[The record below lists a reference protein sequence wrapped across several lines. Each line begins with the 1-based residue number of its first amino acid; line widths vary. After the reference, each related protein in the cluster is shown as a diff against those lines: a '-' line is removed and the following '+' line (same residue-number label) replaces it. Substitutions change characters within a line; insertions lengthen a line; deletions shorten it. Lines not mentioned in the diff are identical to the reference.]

1 MTLAGM
7 LEAAEAAAPVE
18 SLDVV
23 ARLLKDHLGAASVSF
38 LITDFTGSS
47 VVRLGAADSVET
59 DEPPQR
65 ISLGGTVYD
74 DVIRSQ
80 QPKVE
85 DRGERLLVR
94 VVAPVTNRGDAIG
107 LLELSLPVA
116 PDAEVMREI
125 GEAAHALAYIVIA
138 NRSHTDV
145 YQWGRRTKPL
155 SLAAEIQHRLLPAS
169 LACEAAQ
176 FAVAGALEPADHVGG
191 DTFDYA
197 IDRDTVQLSVTDA
210 MGHDVGAAML
220 ATLVVGA
227 LRRARRAGADLA
239 EQAHQADQ
247 AMRDHGHSGYVTGQ
261 LLRISLIDGRTEFV
275 NAGHPWPLRMRDGEV
290 QEIVPKVDLPFGV
303 GARASQGNTYRVQK
317 LDLRPGDRLVMLT
330 DGMLERNAEDLDLS
344 DLIIRTRALHPREA
358 ARTLIKAIVDAG
370 AGHLDDDATVMCLDW
385 HGVHNSERDAAHGA
399 DLTDASQ
406 PSKTDPAAA
415 QPSGRPED
423 RQRAGGA
430 AAGHRVTAGAATS
443 LDGAPP
449 SRAPGTSWLIP
460 RGPWCVRLGVSS
472 SRPP

>member
-1 MTLAGM
+1 MTLAGA

-23 ARLLKDHLGAASVSF
+23 ARMLKKHLQAASVSF

-59 DEPPQR
+59 DEPPRR
-65 ISLGGTVYD
+65 IPLPGTLYE

-85 DRGERLLVR
+85 HRGAGQLVR

-107 LLELSLPVA
+107 LLELFLPAV

-125 GEAAHALAYIVIA
+125 GETAHALAYIVIA

-176 FAVAGALEPADHVGG
+176 FAVAGALEPAEHVGG
-191 DTFDYA
+191 DTFDYV

-210 MGHDVGAAML
+210 MGHDVDAALL

-247 AMRDHGHSGYVTGQ
+247 AMRDHGRRGYVTGQ
-261 LLRISLIDGRTEFV
+261 LLRISLLDGQTEFL

-290 QEIVPKVDLPFGV
+290 QQIVPKVDPPFGLSLQI
-303 GARASQGNTYRVQK
+303 SQANTYRVQS

-330 DGMLERNAEDLDLS
+330 DGMLERGAESLDLS
-344 DLIIRTRALHPREA
+344 DLIVATRALHPREA

-370 AGHLDDDATVMCLDW
+370 DGHLDDDATVMCLDW
-385 HGVHNSERDAAHGA
+385 HGVHNSERDAATGA
-399 DLTDASQ
+399 DLTNASQ
-406 PSKTDPAAA
+406 PT
-415 QPSGRPED
+415 
-423 RQRAGGA
+423 
-430 AAGHRVTAGAATS
+430 T
-443 LDGAPP
+443 
-449 SRAPGTSWLIP
+449 
-460 RGPWCVRLGVSS
+460 
-472 SRPP
+472 